1 MRHDCVIYLIVGS
14 FPARGLFAA
23 RKSLNGLKPKLA
35 LRDAKRMNPD
45 LNSMQND
52 LTHELTQ
59 LEASLHKLKLDYEH
73 YFLGQRPTEPLTQ
86 RTELARKLLRPGREP
101 IRNTAAR
108 FALNVL
114 KDRFQSFS
122 RKWDRTQGE
131 IEAGTYMRHRFKARL
146 RQPQGLAKKPVPTD
160 SKAHLFETYKRAS
173 EACGHSTEALSAER
187 FEQALTQHRARLREK
202 FGDTPVE
209 FEVQVDQGKV
219 RLRARPLP
227 R

>member
-1 MRHDCVIYLIVGS
+1 MT
-14 FPARGLFAA
+14 RG
-23 RKSLNGLKPKLA
+23 
-35 LRDAKRMNPD
+35 MNPD
-45 LNSMQND
+45 PNSTQNGLN
-52 LTHELTQ
+52 HELKQ
-59 LEASLHKLKLDYEH
+59 LEASLQQLKLDYEQ

-86 RTELARKLLRPGREP
+86 RTQLARKLLRPGREP

-131 IEAGTYMRHRFKARL
+131 IEAGTYTRHRFKARL
-146 RQPQGLAKKPVPTD
+146 RQPQSAPKKSAPVDAKNR
-160 SKAHLFETYKRAS
+160 LFETYKHAS
-173 EACGHSTEALSAER
+173 EACGRSTEGLSAEH
-187 FEQALTQHRARLREK
+187 FEQALTQHRVRLREK
-202 FGDTPVE
+202 FGDAPVE

-219 RLRARPLP
+219 RLRARPQS